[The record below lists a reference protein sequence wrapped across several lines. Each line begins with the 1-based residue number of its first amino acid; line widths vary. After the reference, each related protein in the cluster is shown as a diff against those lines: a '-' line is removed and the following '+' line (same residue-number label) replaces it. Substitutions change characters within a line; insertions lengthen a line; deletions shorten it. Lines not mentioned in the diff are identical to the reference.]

1 MEKEISLIF
10 PQWQGYGLSTKLA
23 DGARLIAS
31 QLSSSYT
38 CATVAVE
45 LREDLTIKNG
55 ILGYDSILRQLD
67 YARSLLLEENPSRI
81 LTVGGDCGVEVAPIS
96 FLNHRYDQSITV
108 IWLDAH
114 ADLNTPMLSPSGHFH
129 GMPLRVLMGDGA
141 PEIVQRCFSLLQ
153 PNQVV
158 LVGGRDFDPA
168 EESFIEGSGIAIVPA
183 GEVLGNGCMAL
194 DRELQIRRA
203 EKLYI
208 HLDLDVL
215 DPNEFPYVSYNVPHG
230 LSVESLTRLV
240 SDLAK
245 RYRVVGM
252 SVTEFVPNQSNGL
265 NEIRGFIEAGFR
277 KGV

>member
-45 LREDLTIKNG
+45 LREDLTIQNG
-55 ILGYDSILRQLD
+55 ILGYASILRQLD

-114 ADLNTPMLSPSGHFH
+114 GDLNTPMLSPSGHFH
-129 GMPLRVLMGDGA
+129 GMPLRVLMGDGDL
-141 PEIVQRCFSLLQ
+141 PSSFDSVGSDSFSGWGK
-153 PNQVV
+153 
-158 LVGGRDFDPA
+158 LVFPKSL
-168 EESFIEGSGIAIVPA
+168 SFPRPTI
-183 GEVLGNGCMAL
+183 
-194 DRELQIRRA
+194 
-203 EKLYI
+203 
-208 HLDLDVL
+208 LDL
-215 DPNEFPYVSYNVPHG
+215 
-230 LSVESLTRLV
+230 LV
-240 SDLAK
+240 
-245 RYRVVGM
+245 VM
-252 SVTEFVPNQSNGL
+252 SPSIICCIL
-265 NEIRGFIEAGFR
+265 
-277 KGV
+277 